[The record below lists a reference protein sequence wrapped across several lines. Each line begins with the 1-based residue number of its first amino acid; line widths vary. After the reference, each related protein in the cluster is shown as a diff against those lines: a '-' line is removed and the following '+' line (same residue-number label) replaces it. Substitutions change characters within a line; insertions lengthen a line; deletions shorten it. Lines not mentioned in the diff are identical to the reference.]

1 MNYDHKMYCHLFMVH
16 SIKCAN
22 CQPQCFACQWTSESK
37 FGTKLCN
44 RLLLRFCHSKL
55 TRLRMFRIVGLCSE
69 FFTFSLFHFIRA
81 CRRRS
86 RNLFSGPPLGLII
99 IQNVCSLYI
108 YYFVGYFVC
117 ANSRSQSQAPSK
129 QGILI
134 ERLLFI
140 YPPSK
145 RLHSLVVNSFALAK
159 KNGSGKELR
168 AENFALLAFLFLH
181 SFILVIAFIR

>member
-1 MNYDHKMYCHLFMVH
+1 
-16 SIKCAN
+16 
-22 CQPQCFACQWTSESK
+22 
-37 FGTKLCN
+37 
-44 RLLLRFCHSKL
+44 
-55 TRLRMFRIVGLCSE
+55 MFRIVGLCSE

-159 KNGSGKELR
+159 KRFRERITRRKLR
-168 AENFALLAFLFLH
+168 TSRL
-181 SFILVIAFIR
+181 SFSAFIYSRNRVHSLDGSAVSLRRRVCCFAASSVAHSRRRPTV